1 MCHRLVCARQV
12 SLGTFL
18 PALPICPHGHPHTW
32 VLRRAASMKM
42 MLSFLLMAISQVLS
56 LELALIHCI
65 HTCPLQASM
74 ILCAAPCVL
83 GTGDGSLWEGWFCC
97 SGKGASSCLCPSSS
111 SFDELPP
118 IPAYWGGAT

>member
-32 VLRRAASMKM
+32 VLWRAASMKM

-65 HTCPLQASM
+65 HASELDPL
-74 ILCAAPCVL
+74 
-83 GTGDGSLWEGWFCC
+83 CC
-97 SGKGASSCLCPSSS
+97 SLCLGHWRRLTLGRLVLLLRERCLQLLVSQL
-111 SFDELPP
+111 FQF
-118 IPAYWGGAT
+118 